1 VAAIS
6 PRKAAPCAIWCAGYE
21 VFRPLSSVATMQWSR
36 EERAFAVSV
45 YFSSGRSIVA
55 TQRAF
60 RRQFNVAPTGRV
72 PGRTS
77 IVQWVNT
84 FMNTGSVWKQKPGPS
99 KTTRTPENVERVRQA
114 VLQSPKRSARK
125 HASALRISDRT
136 VRRILHQDLKFHPY
150 KLAVVQ
156 KLNPRDFVSR
166 QRACE
171 AIVENLP
178 NNALVFFSD
187 EAHFHLSGCVNKQN
201 MRYWS
206 GVNPREL
213 HEKPLHAER
222 VTVWCALSR
231 TGIIGPWFFE
241 ENDRAVTVT
250 SERYIQMI
258 QEFFLPKLDELGV
271 RNVWFQQDGATA
283 HTARA
288 SMALLREHFPQRLIS
303 LRGDLQWPA
312 RSPDLAPCDYFL
324 WGYLKSLVYTN
335 RPRTLAEL
343 KNNIRVAIADIGPD
357 MLEKVERN
365 FRSRLTKCIEQH
377 GGHLHDV
384 IFKN

>member
-1 VAAIS
+1 
-6 PRKAAPCAIWCAGYE
+6 
-21 VFRPLSSVATMQWSR
+21 M
-36 EERAFAVSV
+36 
-45 YFSSGRSIVA
+45 
-55 TQRAF
+55 
-60 RRQFNVAPTGRV
+60 
-72 PGRTS
+72 
-77 IVQWVNT
+77 
-84 FMNTGSVWKQKPGPS
+84 
-99 KTTRTPENVERVRQA
+99 
-114 VLQSPKRSARK
+114 
-125 HASALRISDRT
+125 
-136 VRRILHQDLKFHPY
+136 
-150 KLAVVQ
+150 
-156 KLNPRDFVSR
+156 
-166 QRACE
+166 
-171 AIVENLP
+171 
-178 NNALVFFSD
+178 
-187 EAHFHLSGCVNKQN
+187 
-201 MRYWS
+201 
-206 GVNPREL
+206 NPREL